1 MTLVV
6 TPLVSLMEDQ
16 LDGLK
21 KLGIQAAK
29 LNASSSKEEVN
40 FVQSVS
46 IQTSVDMLP
55 NSLLMSIIFFVDNT
69 LGYDR

>member
-16 LDGLK
+16 LDSLE
-21 KLGIQAAK
+21 KLGINAAK

-40 FVQSVS
+40 FVHSVS
-46 IQTSVDMLP
+46 IY
-55 NSLLMSIIFFVDNT
+55 I
-69 LGYDR
+69 